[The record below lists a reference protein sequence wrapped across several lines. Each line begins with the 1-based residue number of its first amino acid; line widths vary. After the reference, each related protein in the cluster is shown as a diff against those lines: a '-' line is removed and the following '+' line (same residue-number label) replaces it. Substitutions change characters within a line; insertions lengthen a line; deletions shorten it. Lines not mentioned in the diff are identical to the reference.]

1 MRIGNDTE
9 EIRRC
14 NYFSTTVMT
23 NSLVFFYIL
32 YGMKLKKKEEN
43 AESTIT
49 HGQKSNSNVSLSDL
63 MMETLT
69 GLLDHK
75 KVQNSPNY

>member
-1 MRIGNDTE
+1 
-9 EIRRC
+9 
-14 NYFSTTVMT
+14 MT

-32 YGMKLKKKEEN
+32 YGMKLKKKKKN

-69 GLLDHK
+69 ALLDHK